1 MPTAAKNV
9 KYHSSPQ
16 REGRS
21 TVESAIKN
29 VDLQEENIGDISKKV
44 YDFSEIMYAILIL
57 PLFYLAFFSILCTFV
72 QCLTKSLRS
81 L

>member
-21 TVESAIKN
+21 TVESAIKS
-29 VDLQEENIGDISKKV
+29 VGLQEGITGDISKKV

-57 PLFYLAFFSILCTFV
+57 PLFYPPFFC
-72 QCLTKSLRS
+72 RS
-81 L
+81 FQIFKNA

>member
-21 TVESAIKN
+21 IVESAIKS
-29 VDLQEENIGDISKKV
+29 VDHHEEVTGDISKKG
-44 YDFSEIMYAILIL
+44 I
-57 PLFYLAFFSILCTFV
+57 
-72 QCLTKSLRS
+72 
-81 L
+81 